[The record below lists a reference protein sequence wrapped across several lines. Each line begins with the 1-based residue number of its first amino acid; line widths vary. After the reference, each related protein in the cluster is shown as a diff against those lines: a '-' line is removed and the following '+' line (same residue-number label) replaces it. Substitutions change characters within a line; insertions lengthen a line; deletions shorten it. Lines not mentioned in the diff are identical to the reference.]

1 MRVEMRLSLYHSNF
15 RGVLVPRPNG
25 FGFWYP
31 MLMSLTIFGADNF
44 LIPTMICILIVLTG

>member
-1 MRVEMRLSLYHSNF
+1 MRLSLYHSNF
-15 RGVLVPRPNG
+15 RGVLVPQPNG